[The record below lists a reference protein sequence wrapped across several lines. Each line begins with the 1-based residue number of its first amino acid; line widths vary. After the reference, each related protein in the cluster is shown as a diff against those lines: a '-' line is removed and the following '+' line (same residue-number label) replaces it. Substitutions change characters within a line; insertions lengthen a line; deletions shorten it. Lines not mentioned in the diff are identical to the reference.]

1 MTATLRAQGYNFSA
15 MQVEQK
21 WRNLVKSH
29 KRIQQNKSK
38 TGAKRMK
45 FHYYEEM
52 ENIMAKRH
60 DFNPPV
66 LAGTGVLPAKTRTGS
81 VAENAAS
88 VCDNTDESDSDEDE
102 EKRKIKGVGQGKTY
116 SSRLSFKPR
125 PRNNQSDP
133 FIAALEKLEEQRKK
147 ENEEKE
153 RKRNERAEA
162 RNKLLKDFLNALK
175 PEWFIWVSLNSK
187 NVTLKQLWNPFF
199 KLINFN

>member
-1 MTATLRAQGYNFSA
+1 
-15 MQVEQK
+15 
-21 WRNLVKSH
+21 
-29 KRIQQNKSK
+29 
-38 TGAKRMK
+38 MK

-102 EKRKIKGVGQGKTY
+102 EKRKIKSVGQGKTY
-116 SSRLSFKPR
+116 SSRLSLKPR

-162 RNKLLKDFLNALK
+162 RNKLLKDFLKALK
-175 PEWFIWVSLNSK
+175 PEW
-187 NVTLKQLWNPFF
+187 
-199 KLINFN
+199 LIMSVLE